1 MLELY
6 VHMRNIKL
14 VIDLIPLTRSITY
27 LSAKKQND
35 ERSRRNTEEYLYDLW
50 CAGEFSYTT
59 LKHD

>member
-35 ERSRRNTEEYLYDLW
+35 ERSRRNTEEYLYDF
-50 CAGEFSYTT
+50 GG
-59 LKHD
+59 KR